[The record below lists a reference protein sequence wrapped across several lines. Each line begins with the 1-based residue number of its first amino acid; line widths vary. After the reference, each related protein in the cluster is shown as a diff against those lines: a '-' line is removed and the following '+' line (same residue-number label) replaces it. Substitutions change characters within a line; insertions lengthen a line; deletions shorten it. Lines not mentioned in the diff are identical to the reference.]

1 MRDSRLE
8 LLEADNFTD
17 DIVDDGN
24 DDAYDIEADLA
35 ASGPLKSKKAK
46 RGTAAATATPAAGL
60 DKSMTLLRY
69 VRVGCCLTCSV
80 LRTYASPLEGS
91 TTAATMTLFSAC
103 D

>member
-80 LRTYASPLEGS
+80 VPCLCVTIRGIN
-91 TTAATMTLFSAC
+91 
-103 D
+103 